1 MSEPKLLTEEQISCR
16 KNSAIWLLGIG
27 LILSAISPILFEFIR
42 ISISRSGD
50 MTRIVLYESFQLGFN
65 LIVNLLIIIGLILI
79 KRFEN
84 RSISRWVKHW
94 IFAYLLLLI
103 GDCLFGPLQSLIFR
117 LMVNPP
123 DYTMADHAILTTRI
137 IMALLFFILPF
148 VYMFW
153 SIDSVRRNSSDS
165 TTLHGV
171 RIVQSALALILF
183 MGLIVRF
190 SSGIYYYN
198 QLSESSICEGGGFLA
213 FYILVIPIFVLF
225 SGLKQLIRS
234 PLFASTSEDLAA
246 FREEPLRKGVAF
258 PRSVCGLVLALMVC
272 LGLTLLL
279 TVYWNELYYEIF

>member
-42 ISISRSGD
+42 ISIYRSGD
-50 MTRIVLYESFQLGFN
+50 MTRIVLYERFQLGFN

-103 GDCLFGPLQSLIFR
+103 SDYLFGLLDRLMFR

-123 DYTMADHAILTTRI
+123 DYTMAHLAILTTMI
-137 IMALLFFILPF
+137 IWTLLFFILPF

-153 SIDSVRRNSSDS
+153 SIDSVRRNSSDL

-183 MGLIVRF
+183 IGLIVRF
-190 SSGIYYYN
+190 SSGIPLYN
-198 QLSESSICEGGGFLA
+198 KISESGLCEGGGFFA

-246 FREEPLRKGVAF
+246 FREEPIQKGVAF
-258 PRSVCGLVLALMVC
+258 PQSVCGLVLALMVC